1 MAQAW
6 FANGPDG
13 LADWELKD
21 VDVPA
26 PGPGEVTIRVHA
38 IGMNPADYKYPTRP
52 DASFPFPLGYEVSGE
67 ITALGPGTGIGS
79 GPAAIGDEVLAFRL
93 RGGYATEVTIPAEKA
108 FAKPATLTHPEAAN
122 LFLAGATAAEMLEL
136 SGAGRGDTVLFH
148 AASGA
153 VGVSFLQQ
161 AAVRGVR
168 VVGTASERNAD
179 VVRRYG
185 GIPIAY
191 GAGLVDRAKDAAGDA
206 PFVASLDGV
215 GTDEAIEASLALV
228 EDRKRII
235 TIVRRDLESEGIVA
249 IGGMLPASAAFRDA
263 VRGDLVDLARRG
275 LLEVPVARTYPFA
288 EAIEAARFLREG
300 HPGGKLALLP

>member
-6 FANGPDG
+6 FATGPEG
-13 LADWELKD
+13 LSDWELRE
-21 VDVPA
+21 VDVRA
-26 PGPGEVTIRVHA
+26 PGPGEVTIRVRA
-38 IGMNPADYKYPTRP
+38 VGMNPADVKYPTRP
-52 DASFPFPLGYEVSGE
+52 DATFPFPIGYEVSGE
-67 ITALGPGTGIGS
+67 ITALGAGTQIGS
-79 GPAAIGDEVLAFRL
+79 GAATVGDEALAFRL
-93 RGGYATEVTIPAEKA
+93 SGGYATELTVPAEKV
-108 FAKPATLTHPEAAN
+108 FAKPSTLAHPEAAN
-122 LFLAGATAAEMLEL
+122 LFLAGATAAELLEL
-136 SGAGRGDTVLFH
+136 SGARSGDTVLFH

-168 VVGTASERNAD
+168 VVGTAGERNAD

-185 GIPIAY
+185 GIPITY
-191 GAGLVDRAKDAAGDA
+191 GPGLVQRAKDAAAGA
-206 PFVASLDGV
+206 SFVASLDGV

-228 EDRKRII
+228 EDRTRII

-263 VRGDLVDLARRG
+263 VRGELVDLARRG
-275 LLEVPVARTYPFA
+275 LLEVPVARTFPFA
-288 EAIEAARFLREG
+288 DAVQAARFLMEG

>member
-6 FANGPDG
+6 FATGPEG
-13 LADWELKD
+13 LSQWELRE
-21 VDVPA
+21 VEAPA

-38 IGMNPADYKYPTRP
+38 AGMNPADVKYPTRP
-52 DASFPFPLGYEVSGE
+52 GASFPFPIGYEVSGE
-67 ITALGPGTGIGS
+67 ITALGADTQIGS
-79 GPAAIGDEVLAFRL
+79 GAATVGDEVLAFRVS
-93 RGGYATEVTIPAEKA
+93 GGYATELTVPAEKV
-108 FAKPATLTHPEAAN
+108 FAKPSTLTHPEAAN
-122 LFLAGATAAEMLEL
+122 LLLAGVTAAELLEL
-136 SGAGRGDTVLFH
+136 SGARSGDTVLFH

-161 AAVRGVR
+161 AAIRGVR

-185 GIPIAY
+185 GIPITY
-191 GAGLVDRAKDAAGDA
+191 GPGLVDRAKDAAAGA
-206 PFVASLDGV
+206 SFVASLDGV

-228 EDRKRII
+228 EDRTRII

-249 IGGMLPASAAFRDA
+249 IGGMLRASAAFRDA
-263 VRGDLVDLARRG
+263 VRGELVDLARRG
-275 LLEVPVARTYPFA
+275 LLEVPVARTFPFA
-288 EAIEAARFLREG
+288 DAVEAARFLMKG

>member
-6 FANGPDG
+6 FATGPEG
-13 LADWELKD
+13 LSQWELRE
-21 VDVPA
+21 VEVPA

-38 IGMNPADYKYPTRP
+38 AGMNPADVKYPTRP
-52 DASFPFPLGYEVSGE
+52 GASFPFPIGYEVSGE
-67 ITALGPGTGIGS
+67 ITALGTDTQIGS
-79 GPAAIGDEVLAFRL
+79 GAATVGDEVLAFRVS
-93 RGGYATEVTIPAEKA
+93 GGYATELTVPAEKV
-108 FAKPATLTHPEAAN
+108 FAKPSTLTHPEAAN
-122 LFLAGATAAEMLEL
+122 LLLAGATAAELLEL
-136 SGAGRGDTVLFH
+136 SGARSGDTVLFH

-161 AAVRGVR
+161 AAIRGVR

-191 GAGLVDRAKDAAGDA
+191 GPGLVDRAKDAAAGA
-206 PFVASLDGV
+206 SFVASLDGV
-215 GTDEAIEASLALV
+215 GTNEAIEASLALV
-228 EDRKRII
+228 EDRTRII

-249 IGGMLPASAAFRDA
+249 IGGMLRASAAFRDA
-263 VRGDLVDLARRG
+263 VRGELVDLARRG
-275 LLEVPVARTYPFA
+275 LLEVPVARTFPFA
-288 EAIEAARFLREG
+288 DAVEAARFLMEG

>member
-6 FANGPDG
+6 FATGPDG
-13 LADWELKD
+13 LSDWELRE
-21 VDVPA
+21 VEVPA

-38 IGMNPADYKYPTRP
+38 IGMNPADVKYPTRP
-52 DASFPFPLGYEVSGE
+52 GATHPFPIGYEVSGE
-67 ITALGPGTGIGS
+67 ITALGPDTVIGS
-79 GPAAIGDEVLAFRL
+79 GAAAIGDAVLAFRL
-93 RGGYATEVTIPAEKA
+93 SGGYATELTIPAEKA
-108 FAKPATLTHPEAAN
+108 FAKPENLDHPAAAN
-122 LFLAGATAAEMLEL
+122 LFLAGATAAELLEL
-136 SGAGRGDTVLFH
+136 SRAERGDTVLFH

-179 VVRRYG
+179 VVRQYG
-185 GIPIAY
+185 GIPITY
-191 GAGLVDRAKDAAGDA
+191 GPGLVERAKDAAGGA
-206 PFVASLDGV
+206 PFVAALDGV
-215 GTDEAIEASLALV
+215 GTDEAIDASLALV
-228 EDRKRII
+228 ANRERII
-235 TIVRRDLESEGIVA
+235 TIVRRDLESHGIVA

-288 EAIEAARFLREG
+288 EAVEAARFLMEG

>member
-6 FANGPDG
+6 FATGPEG
-13 LADWELKD
+13 LSQWELRE
-21 VDVPA
+21 VEAPA

-38 IGMNPADYKYPTRP
+38 AGMNPADVKYPTRP
-52 DASFPFPLGYEVSGE
+52 GASFPFPIGYEVSGE
-67 ITALGPGTGIGS
+67 ITALGADTRIGS
-79 GPAAIGDEVLAFRL
+79 GAATVGDEVLAFRVS
-93 RGGYATEVTIPAEKA
+93 GGYATELTVPAEKV
-108 FAKPATLTHPEAAN
+108 FAKPSNLTHPEAAN
-122 LFLAGATAAEMLEL
+122 LLLAGATAAELLEL
-136 SGAGRGDTVLFH
+136 SGARSGDTVLFH

-161 AAVRGVR
+161 AAIRGVR

-185 GIPIAY
+185 GIPITY
-191 GAGLVDRAKDAAGDA
+191 GPGLVDRAKDAAAGA
-206 PFVASLDGV
+206 SFVASLDGV

-228 EDRKRII
+228 EDRTRII

-249 IGGMLPASAAFRDA
+249 IGGMLRASAAFRDA
-263 VRGDLVDLARRG
+263 VRGELVDLAQRG
-275 LLEVPVARTYPFA
+275 LLEVPVARTFPFA
-288 EAIEAARFLREG
+288 EAVEAARFLMEG

>member
-6 FANGPDG
+6 FANGPEG
-13 LADWELKD
+13 LSEWELRG
-21 VDVPA
+21 VEVPA

-38 IGMNPADYKYPTRP
+38 IGMNPADVKYPTRP
-52 DASFPFPLGYEVSGE
+52 GASYPFAIGYEVSGE
-67 ITALGPGTGIGS
+67 ITAIGPDTVIGS
-79 GPAAIGDEVLAFRL
+79 GPAAIGDAVLAFRL
-93 RGGYATEVTIPAEKA
+93 SGGYATELTISAEKA
-108 FAKPATLTHPEAAN
+108 FAKPANLDHPAAAN
-122 LFLAGATAAEMLEL
+122 LFLAGATAAELLEL
-136 SGAGRGDTVLFH
+136 SRAERGDTVLFH

-185 GIPIAY
+185 GIPITY
-191 GAGLVDRAKDAAGDA
+191 GPGLVERAKDAAGGA
-206 PFVASLDGV
+206 PFVAALDGV
-215 GTDEAIEASLALV
+215 GTDEAIDASLELV
-228 EDRKRII
+228 ADRTRII
-235 TIVRRDLESEGIVA
+235 TIVRRDLEAHGIVA

-263 VRGDLVDLARRG
+263 VRGDLVDLAARG

-288 EAIEAARFLREG
+288 DAVEAARFLMEG

>member
-6 FANGPDG
+6 FATGPEG
-13 LADWELKD
+13 LSDWELRE

-26 PGPGEVTIRVHA
+26 PGPGEVTIRVRA
-38 IGMNPADYKYPTRP
+38 IGMNPADVKYPTRP
-52 DASFPFPLGYEVSGE
+52 DATFPFPIGYEVSGE
-67 ITALGPGTGIGS
+67 ITALGAGTQIGS
-79 GPAAIGDEVLAFRL
+79 GAATVGDEALAFRL
-93 RGGYATEVTIPAEKA
+93 SGGYATELTVPAEKV
-108 FAKPATLTHPEAAN
+108 FAKPSTLAHPEAAN
-122 LFLAGATAAEMLEL
+122 LFLAGATAAELLEL
-136 SGAGRGDTVLFH
+136 SGARSGDTVLFH

-168 VVGTASERNAD
+168 VVGTAGERNAD

-185 GIPIAY
+185 GIPITY
-191 GAGLVDRAKDAAGDA
+191 GPGLVDRAKDAAAGA
-206 PFVASLDGV
+206 SFVASLDGV

-228 EDRKRII
+228 EDRTRII

-263 VRGDLVDLARRG
+263 VRGELVDLARRG
-275 LLEVPVARTYPFA
+275 LLEVPVARTFPFA
-288 EAIEAARFLREG
+288 DAVQAARFLMEG